1 MKITSQ
7 EEYGLRILL
16 RIANCPIAEGITITQ
31 LSKEEGL
38 SQHYVA
44 KLCRLLRIA
53 GFIKS
58 SRGKEGGYT
67 LAGSADKINLNQVL
81 TVLGGKLY
89 SENFCTSH
97 SGLLKD
103 CSHHFSCSVRSI
115 WQILQQAV
123 DELLN
128 GLTLQDL
135 QNLENGTAEIQPA
148 SLQNLAKI
156 AVSNLSLMEHQ

>member
-1 MKITSQ
+1 MKITAQ

-16 RIANCPIAEGITITQ
+16 RIANEGGEEGITISQ

-38 SQHYVA
+38 SQHYAA

-67 LAGSADKINLNQVL
+67 LALPPDRINLNQVL
-81 TVLGGKLY
+81 TLLGGKLY
-89 SENFCTSH
+89 SETFCRSH

-103 CSHHFSCSVRSI
+103 CSHACSCSVRSI

-123 DELLN
+123 DEILN
-128 GLTLQDL
+128 GFNLQDL
-135 QNLENGTAEIQPA
+135 QNLQNGTAEIQPA
-148 SLQNLAKI
+148 VLENLTKI
-156 AVSNLSLMEHQ
+156 MENNLSLREQP